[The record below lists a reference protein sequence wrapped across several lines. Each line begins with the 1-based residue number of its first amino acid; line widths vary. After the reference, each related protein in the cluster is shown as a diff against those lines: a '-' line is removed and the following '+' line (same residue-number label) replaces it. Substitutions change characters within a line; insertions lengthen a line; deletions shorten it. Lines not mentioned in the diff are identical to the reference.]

1 MVDIYNAED
10 KAGKEQAIN
19 ARLAHLGDRKLDLKK
34 ELYEIELEETRLK
47 QERDFSDQSGD

>member
-1 MVDIYNAED
+1 MVDIYNTND

-34 ELYEIELEETRLK
+34 ELHEIELEETRLK

>member
-1 MVDIYNAED
+1 MVDIYNKQD
-10 KAGKEQAIN
+10 KAEKQQAIN

-34 ELYEIELEETRLK
+34 ELYEIELEENRLK